1 MKWLVDTVSRLRGNA
16 RVLTMSL
23 AFLSPACAGTTV
35 GSGVGDSF
43 PERPPFLAGSAA
55 IPDGSVGH
63 LRVAYQPSDEPP
75 SFGPS
80 DAAGTPLAALI
91 ADMNAW
97 LDSLGFSALVEPPSV
112 SVGRAPDVQF
122 GCEADGFG
130 DCVAEGAEHERD
142 RRMRLAVTRAS
153 GDWVMWAAEAA
164 RGSDADFLLLLTIE
178 TSDYF
183 PHQVNWRGGKAIEL
197 GTGYAVSLPWLT
209 ALDRPIRVLQV
220 TGVLMGADGRALRIG
235 AEGMLA
241 RPTNLFVGALGAQRI
256 IADEDVETLRS
267 ARREDLPGQPLVWKI
282 ALHNLVAGLT
292 GTVRPIAP

>member
-1 MKWLVDTVSRLRGNA
+1 MSWLVDTGSRLRGA
-16 RVLTMSL
+16 VRVLAAGL

-43 PERPPFLAGSAA
+43 PERPPFLAGRAVTGEGN
-55 IPDGSVGH
+55 IGH
-63 LRVAYQPSDEPP
+63 LRVAYQPGDEPP

-97 LDSLGFSALVEPPSV
+97 LDSLGFSALVEPASP

-130 DCVAEGAEHERD
+130 DCVGEGAEHERD
-142 RRMRLAVTRAS
+142 RRKRLAVTRAS
-153 GDWVMWAAEAA
+153 GDWIRWAAEAA
-164 RGSDADFLLLLTIE
+164 SGSDADLLLLLTIE

-183 PHQVNWRGGKAIEL
+183 PRQINWRGGKAIEL

-220 TGVLMGADGRALRIG
+220 TGVLMGADGRAVRIG

-256 IADEDVETLRS
+256 IADEDVQTLRS
-267 ARREDLPGQPLVWKI
+267 ARRDDLPGQPLVWKV

-292 GTVRPIAP
+292 GRVRPIAP